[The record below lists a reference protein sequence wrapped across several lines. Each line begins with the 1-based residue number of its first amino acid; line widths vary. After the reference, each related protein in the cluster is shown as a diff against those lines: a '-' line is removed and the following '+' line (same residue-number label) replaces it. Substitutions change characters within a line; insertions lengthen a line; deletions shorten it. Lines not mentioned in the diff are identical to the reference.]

1 MAALQANLQATKGL
15 IQGGHYG
22 SGGEIVSPV
31 PRSMRLNVPKFS
43 RTDSDRATP
52 LPTKW
57 ISLAERA
64 DCLCQGLCFNC
75 DNKWVREH
83 NFLGKFLLLMAD
95 EDEVTGQ
102 SRDGEK
108 DDAMESGDI
117 SILNSLVGYGS
128 PRHNFLGKFLLLMAD
143 EDEVMGQSRD
153 GEKDDAMES
162 GDISILNSLVGYA
175 RGSGVHAFIDH
186 RKVLDIVLGIQRF
199 QKLRKV
205 THGYSMQTME
215 FTWLDQGHGSSK
227 KKMAAGIQRR
237 IWKLG
242 INNFFRQHLEGKV
255 VSKE

>member
-128 PRHNFLGKFLLLMAD
+128 PRSLQLWSTLG
-143 EDEVMGQSRD
+143 
-153 GEKDDAMES
+153 S
-162 GDISILNSLVGYA
+162 GRVHILIDKGT